1 MRYMFSMKATK
12 GLIEYLMF
20 GCSAIFLFCFSI
32 LTVFA
37 QQSEISLSCQI
48 PYYLGKE
55 KESVAPG
62 EQIQAFFNI
71 ENLGMQD
78 KQLTASIELP
88 VGFLPIRPQQN
99 WQVMN
104 QEEPCQLQRQIDL
117 SGGYSQWF
125 DLIPLKVNDDIAPGN
140 YPVLIRAG
148 DQVQRLIVAVS
159 STREVPAD
167 TAFTIDSVVLPLGKD
182 GKTDDRLN
190 RSTLALRDR
199 RWDYYK
205 NVLQGK
211 GATNQEMEAIH
222 PVTHMGLDL
231 TNPAGQ
237 QKLIVVTT
245 MLLDAYTH
253 QPVPGFFT
261 PSTTGENAE
270 AGALG
275 GHENS
280 LVAFAALTGEAKQRI
295 LLPVYADEQLF
306 ESGGNYLLQVTIA
319 DETDSPV
326 VKEIPI
332 KIIRQDSRA
341 ASVVCLAVIL
351 LACGLFFAA
360 CRFQRILRTFRT
372 RWLVTVALFG
382 AAAFAVVN
390 VPSTLF
396 GEFFHILLGPFGF
409 VISGL
414 FSSVFLYMIVMAL
427 VILIPYPGV
436 IVLITIVRMLLGML
450 AFGQFSPITFLSYG
464 VHALFLES
472 FLYGSG
478 MYRKLQLQQTNEKMP
493 LSQMVLLAFIC
504 TAADCLSI
512 YVSLQSMSV
521 LYRMYYADWYIELI
535 LFVNGLVYTLIGAVC
550 GVLLGRQLS
559 KVGGD

>member
-1 MRYMFSMKATK
+1 VRHMFSMKVNK
-12 GLIEYLMF
+12 ELINYLIF
-20 GCSAIFLFCFSI
+20 GCSAIFLFSFSI
-32 LTVFA
+32 LSGFA
-37 QQSEISLSCQI
+37 QASEIALSCQI
-48 PYYLGKE
+48 PYYFGKE
-55 KESVAPG
+55 KESVIPG
-62 EQIQAFFNI
+62 EQIQAFFNV

-88 VGFLPIRPQQN
+88 AGFSPVRPQEN

-104 QEEPCQLQRQIDL
+104 QGEPCQLQRQINL

-125 DLIPLKVNDDIAPGN
+125 DLILLKVNDDVVPGN

-148 DQVQRLIVAVS
+148 DQVQRLVVAVS
-159 STREVPAD
+159 GTREVPAD
-167 TAFTIDSVVLPLGKD
+167 TVFTIDSVVLPLDKA

-190 RSTLALRDR
+190 RSTLVLRDR

-237 QKLIVVTT
+237 QKLIVITSR
-245 MLLDAYTH
+245 LLDAYTH
-253 QPVPGFFT
+253 EPVAGLFT

-275 GHENS
+275 GHESS

-295 LLPVYADEQLF
+295 LLPVYADEQFF

-319 DETDSPV
+319 DETDSTV

-332 KIIRQDSRA
+332 KIIKQDSRA
-341 ASVVCLAVIL
+341 AGVVCFAVIL
-351 LACGLFFAA
+351 LACGLSFAV
-360 CRFQRILRTFRT
+360 CRFHRILRTFRT

-382 AAAFAVVN
+382 AAAFAIVN

-396 GEFFHILLGPFGF
+396 GEFFHVLLGPFGF
-409 VISGL
+409 VMSGL
-414 FSSVFLYMIVMAL
+414 FSSVFLYMIVMSL

-436 IVLITIVRMLLGML
+436 IALITTVRMLLGML

-464 VHALFLES
+464 IHALFLES

-478 MYRKLQLQQTNEKMP
+478 MYRQLQSQQTDDKMS
-493 LSQMVLLAFIC
+493 LSKMALLAFIC
-504 TAADCLSI
+504 AAADCLSI
-512 YVSLQSMSV
+512 YVSLQSMAV

-535 LFVNGLVYTLIGAVC
+535 LLVNGLVYTSIGAAC
-550 GVLLGRQLS
+550 GVLLGKRLS
-559 KVGGD
+559 KVEGD

>member
-1 MRYMFSMKATK
+1 MSN
-12 GLIEYLMF
+12 G
-20 GCSAIFLFCFSI
+20 
-32 LTVFA
+32 FA
-37 QQSEISLSCQI
+37 QESEISLSCQI

-55 KESVAPG
+55 KESVIPG
-62 EQIQAFFNI
+62 EQIQAFFNV
-71 ENLGMQD
+71 ENLGLQD

-88 VGFLPIRPQQN
+88 AGFLPIHPQQN

-104 QEEPCQLQRQIDL
+104 QGELCQLQRQINL

-125 DLIPLKVNDDIAPGN
+125 DLIPLKVNDDVVPGN

-148 DQVQRLIVAVS
+148 DQVQRLVIAVS
-159 STREVPAD
+159 GTREIPAD
-167 TAFTIDSVVLPLGKD
+167 TAFTIDSVVLPLDKD

-190 RSTLALRDR
+190 RSTIVLRDR

-237 QKLIVVTT
+237 QKLIVITT

-253 QPVPGFFT
+253 EPIPGLFT

-295 LLPVYADEQLF
+295 RLPVYADEQLF
-306 ESGGNYLLQVTIA
+306 GSGGNYLLQVTIA
-319 DETDSPV
+319 DEMDSTV
-326 VKEIPI
+326 IKEIPI
-332 KIIRQDSRA
+332 KIIKQDSRA
-341 ASVVCLAVIL
+341 AGVVCFAVIL
-351 LACGLFFAA
+351 LAGGLFFAA

-372 RWLVTVALFG
+372 RWLVTIALFG

-396 GEFFHILLGPFGF
+396 GELFHILLGPFGF

-414 FSSVFLYMIVMAL
+414 FSSVFLYMIVMSL
-427 VILIPYPGV
+427 VILIPYTGV
-436 IVLITIVRMLLGML
+436 IALISIIRMLLGML

-464 VHALFLES
+464 IHALFLES

-478 MYRKLQLQQTNEKMP
+478 MYRYLQSQQTGDKIPVPKMA
-493 LSQMVLLAFIC
+493 LLAFIC
-504 TAADCLSI
+504 AAADCLSI

-535 LFVNGLVYTLIGAVC
+535 LLVNGLVYTAIGAFC
-550 GVLLGRQLS
+550 GVLLGKRLS